1 MSVMGW
7 IEAVIEDRGGEVSFA
22 EFMEIAL
29 YDPDHG
35 YYSAGTPRYGR
46 SGDFLTAPTASRWYP
61 AVLSALLVRLAEGLG
76 TPLTFVDLA
85 AGDGTLLAGIAEE
98 MGGRRDRVL
107 RRMVG
112 IERSAP
118 MRELAGRRIG
128 DAVEL
133 WSDLGRAALPEG
145 PVVLHASELYDALP
159 VERVIMTEEGL
170 EEFRVTVEAGALT
183 WRRQPARAEIVSY
196 FERWGVSL
204 EPGQI
209 AEACLTSQD
218 LHREH
223 LRWAGDDAMAIALD
237 YGYEARRLYDPR
249 GRHQGSLVC
258 YRRHELSRDP
268 LASPGGQDITAHVNW
283 DDLRAAAATRDWSE
297 IGLWPLAEFLIRCGL
312 EMIIENFG
320 LGMEAPLDARTV
332 TMRQELKRLLDP
344 EGMGSDLKVLVQ
356 GRGAMSRWPEP
367 GRNCRPLG
375 FNREN

>member
-223 LRWAGDDAMAIALD
+223 LRWAGDDALAIALD

-344 EGMGSDLKVLVQ
+344 EGMGSDLKALVQ
-356 GRGAMSRWPEP
+356 GRGILGQWPAPES
-367 GRNCRPLG
+367 
-375 FNREN
+375 NRKR